1 MKTFSNSK
9 RQMKRLSW
17 NREVFKSLH
26 TGQGE
31 RVILLDLLPKLKS
44 WRSSKHDPFITATG
58 VQYLTVMPLAYVYE
72 RTGFFLLLPLF
83 FFFWRLGKLRK
94 VEKVVLAWQPELLT
108 TNWIMGCFGIKD
120 LSFVYGSGKSSL
132 TSFGWNC
139 NAVFQAKQIL
149 QKHLNLSLRRKDS
162 VLNDE

>member
-1 MKTFSNSK
+1 MQIHTMQIMSPSCLSQFSSVAFLW
-9 RQMKRLSW
+9 RLSVTV
-17 NREVFKSLH
+17 RGIKIMEIVK
-26 TGQGE
+26 T
-31 RVILLDLLPKLKS
+31 
-44 WRSSKHDPFITATG
+44 RSFYHGYWCSVPNSYASGLCVWTD
-58 VQYLTVMPLAYVYE
+58 
-72 RTGFFLLLPLF
+72 
-83 FFFWRLGKLRK
+83 FFWRLGKLRK
-94 VEKVVLAWQPELLT
+94 VEKVVLAWQPELLS

-132 TSFGWNC
+132 TLFGWNC

>member
-1 MKTFSNSK
+1 MSPSCLSQFSSVAFLW
-9 RQMKRLSW
+9 RLSVTV
-17 NREVFKSLH
+17 RGIKIMEIVK
-26 TGQGE
+26 T
-31 RVILLDLLPKLKS
+31 
-44 WRSSKHDPFITATG
+44 RSFYHGYWCSVPNSYASG
-58 VQYLTVMPLAYVYE
+58 LQYVYE

-94 VEKVVLAWQPELLT
+94 VEKVVLAWQPELLS